1 MRTAYA
7 NGPAEH
13 ADVQSPEQTF
23 NSLLAQ
29 AVEVR
34 ASDLYFGAHADHTEV
49 QVRHLGIIRPLTTLA
64 RELGDHCVGY
74 IKATAGMNVVEH
86 RRPIDGRWL
95 HENPDGT
102 RIDLRVSVLPTLH
115 GEDCAIRLV
124 SRELCLLPLE
134 ELGMPRRELN
144 DLLAILNCPS
154 GLVLVTGP
162 TGSGKTTTL
171 YACLSYL
178 NNGERRINTIEDP
191 IEYEI
196 AGVRQSQVN
205 PAIGLGFPEM
215 LRSVLR
221 HAPDV
226 IMIGEIRDSVTA
238 ATAVHAANS
247 GHLVLATVHA
257 PISTA
262 AVQSMRGYGVHA
274 HFLGS
279 SLVGVVAQRLVRT
292 LCRECCSPYAL
303 KDAVLPFDEVAPWLA
318 SGEGESLWAARGCS
332 ACHKT
337 GYGGRTGLFEVLRVT
352 APLRRLIAEGQ
363 PVARL
368 REHAVRDGLIE
379 LRQSGL
385 LKVAQGLTTAEE
397 LIRAVPS
404 EFLGLPD

>member
-1 MRTAYA
+1 MNAVHERESRL
-7 NGPAEH
+7 NVEEL
-13 ADVQSPEQTF
+13 SPEDTF
-23 NSLLAQ
+23 NALLAQ
-29 AVEVR
+29 AMDLR
-34 ASDLYFGAHADHTEV
+34 ASDLYFGAQANHMAV
-49 QVRHLGIIRPLTTLA
+49 QIRHLGIVRALA
-64 RELGDHCVGY
+64 SLPRELGDHCIGY

-95 HENPDGT
+95 HVNPDGT

-144 DLLAILNCPS
+144 ELLAILNCPS

-171 YACLSYL
+171 YACLNYL

-196 AGVRQSQVN
+196 AGVRQSQIN

-226 IMIGEIRDSVTA
+226 IMIGEIRDPVTA

-262 AVQSMRGYGVHA
+262 AVQSLRAYGVHA
-274 HFLGS
+274 HFLAN

-292 LCRECCSPYAL
+292 LCPECRSPFAL
-303 KDAVLPFDEVAPWLA
+303 RDAVLPFDEVAAWLA
-318 SGEGESLWAARGCS
+318 PGEGESLWAARGCTL
-332 ACHKT
+332 CHQT
-337 GYGGRTGLFEVLRVT
+337 GYSGRTGVFEVLRLT
-352 APLRRLIAEGQ
+352 APFRRLIAEGQ
-363 PVARL
+363 PMARL
-368 REHAVRDGLIE
+368 REHAVQHGLIE
-379 LRQSGL
+379 LRQAGL
-385 LKVAQGLTTAEE
+385 LKVAQGVTTAEE

-404 EFLGLPD
+404 EFLGLED